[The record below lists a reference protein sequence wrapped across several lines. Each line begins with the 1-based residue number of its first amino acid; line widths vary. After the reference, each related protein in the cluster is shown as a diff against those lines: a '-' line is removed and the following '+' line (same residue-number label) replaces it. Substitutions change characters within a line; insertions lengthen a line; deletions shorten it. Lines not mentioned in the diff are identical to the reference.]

1 MAGAGARRNSVT
13 NGSVAVDIAERLG
26 ERSIVLVGLMG
37 CGKSSVGRRLAA
49 RLGLPFVDADTEI
62 ELAAGKTIPEIFAD
76 YGEAHFRERE
86 HLVISRL
93 LCAGPQV
100 LATGG
105 GAFMRE
111 ETREAIKAAAI
122 SVWLRAE
129 LSVLMRRVV
138 RRTDRPMLKTAD
150 PEATM
155 RELMDIRYP
164 VYAEADLTVESRE
177 VSHEVV
183 VNDIVAALAGGPLR
197 PL

>member
-111 ETREAIKAAAI
+111 DTREAIKAAAI